1 MAKVSEIVEPYF
13 SHDVSSRQDRSII
26 LLLDEMGYEG
36 YGLFWA
42 VVEFMH
48 RNKLRVGEERLIAG
62 KEYSDKVKQVL
73 NDFELFRVE
82 DDEYISDRILRN
94 ISKQEEKSKKASA
107 AATAKWAMSALKT
120 AHIEVFG
127 IEPILEEVKKFLT
140 YINRIPDLK
149 DRLCDVLYTTQKLK
163 FENKPD
169 FVGSIN
175 WLLKETHLTQMLHG
189 GFGEIKSWQ
198 KHKEWQKKQEQKD
211 KQGLTDFDI
220 DTVGSVVDAK
230 ELVLSHSHFDKTK
243 NQFIV
248 EPQYVGLIDKF
259 ELSRKEL
266 RKEKQ
271 ERLSQD
277 A

>member
-13 SHDVSSRQDRSII
+13 SHDIASRQDRDII

-42 VVEFMH
+42 IVEFLH

-62 KEYSDKVKQVL
+62 KDYAQKVEHIL
-73 NDFELFRVE
+73 NNFELFRIE
-82 DDEYISDRILRN
+82 DGEYISDRILRN
-94 ISKQEEKSKKASA
+94 ISKQTEKSKKASA
-107 AATAKWAMSALKT
+107 AAITKWAMSALKS

-127 IEPILEEVKKFLT
+127 QEPILNDDEVKKFLN
-140 YINRIPDLK
+140 YSNRIPDLK
-149 DRLCDVLYTTQKLK
+149 DRLCDLLYTTQKLK
-163 FENKPD
+163 FDNKPD

-175 WLLKETHLTQMLHG
+175 WLLKDTHLTQMLNG
-189 GFGEIKSWQ
+189 GFGEIRSWQ
-198 KHKEWQKKQEQKD
+198 KHKEWLAQKEQPR
-211 KQGLTDFDI
+211 GLTNFDI
-220 DTVGSVVDAK
+220 DSVGSVVDAK
-230 ELVLSHSHFDKTK
+230 ELILSHSKYDKKT

-248 EPQYVGLIDKF
+248 ESDYAGLIDKF

-266 RKEKQ
+266 RKEIQ
-271 ERLSQD
+271 ERIKD